1 MRWFSFWVDCDCMT
15 RSLNISVRSGAH
27 YASNNGK
34 LMQIRQATTSDAK
47 VISNLIK
54 GLALQFITPEFTAAA
69 TQHFLSSNNQA
80 AIEGFFEQGFVY
92 FVAESAGANGVELI
106 GCIGMRNH
114 SHLYHLFINEAWQG
128 QGLARK
134 LWQHAMSYCEDHGNP
149 GSYTVNS
156 SNNAVPVYQALGF
169 VRTAPMQQMH
179 GVLFNPMQWERK

>member
-1 MRWFSFWVDCDCMT
+1 
-15 RSLNISVRSGAH
+15 
-27 YASNNGK
+27 
-34 LMQIRQATTSDAK
+34 MQIRQATISDASY
-47 VISNLIK
+47 IANLIS
-54 GLALQFITPEFTAAA
+54 GLSLKFITPEFSAEA
-69 TQHFLSSNNQA
+69 TQHFLGANDQA

-92 FVAESAGANGVELI
+92 FVAEDHGANGVEII

-134 LWQHAMSYCEDHGNP
+134 LWQHAMSYCEDQGNP

-156 SNNAVPVYQALGF
+156 SNNAVKVYQALGF

-179 GVLFNPMQWERK
+179 GVWFNPMQWDRKQLLKSTTVLSST